1 MKKKHTFLKILITL
15 IILAALGAGGYYA
28 YLHFF
33 SGETA
38 EGTVYVQ
45 TVTAITGIGPAGVNN
60 RYTGVVE
67 AKNVIDIDPDK
78 NLTIKECFVSAGDK
92 VTEGTPLFCYDLD
105 SLQLSY
111 EQLKLDILGLEN
123 DIKTGGEKLESL
135 KKQLAKARENKKYD
149 IQMNISTQDLEIRK
163 KQYELSGKQE
173 QLADMEKALENSTVY
188 SPVTGTVR
196 SVKSENDQQSYGYG
210 YGSGTE
216 STAYISI
223 VAGNDYCVKGTVSE
237 QTIHTLME
245 GMPVQVISRVDG
257 SVRPGSI
264 YKINTEEPVK
274 DEGRYYYPEDGG
286 EKASKYAFYVEL
298 SSIEGLIMGQHVYIE
313 PGMGSE
319 GEPNEGIPLPS
330 YYLSEENG
338 KPFVY
343 AANAEDRIEKR
354 FVTTGST
361 DEMTGNVMILSG
373 LDCTDRIAFPDE
385 TVKVGMAVSE
395 TVYVPD
401 NGSGLD
407 MNKNVVDDK
416 VDMGMIDSVPFEG
429 EIGMD
434 MTGEPAVP
442 ADMDYSG
449 EMISEPIE
457 APAAEPEAGG
467 NGQ

>member
-1 MKKKHTFLKILITL
+1 M
-15 IILAALGAGGYYA
+15 
-28 YLHFF
+28 
-33 SGETA
+33 
-38 EGTVYVQ
+38 
-45 TVTAITGIGPAGVNN
+45 
-60 RYTGVVE
+60 
-67 AKNVIDIDPDK
+67 
-78 NLTIKECFVSAGDK
+78 
-92 VTEGTPLFCYDLD
+92 
-105 SLQLSY
+105 
-111 EQLKLDILGLEN
+111 
-123 DIKTGGEKLESL
+123 
-135 KKQLAKARENKKYD
+135 
-149 IQMNISTQDLEIRK
+149 
-163 KQYELSGKQE
+163 
-173 QLADMEKALENSTVY
+173 
-188 SPVTGTVR
+188 
-196 SVKSENDQQSYGYG
+196 
-210 YGSGTE
+210 
-216 STAYISI
+216 
-223 VAGNDYCVKGTVSE
+223 
-237 QTIHTLME
+237 
-245 GMPVQVISRVDG
+245 
-257 SVRPGSI
+257 
-264 YKINTEEPVK
+264 K